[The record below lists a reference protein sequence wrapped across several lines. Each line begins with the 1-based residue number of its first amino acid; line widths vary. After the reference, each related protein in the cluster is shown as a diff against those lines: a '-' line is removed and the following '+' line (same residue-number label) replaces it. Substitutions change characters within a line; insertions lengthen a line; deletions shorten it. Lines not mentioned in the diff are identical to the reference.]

1 MITVIKKEMVRDVI
15 REDLKR
21 KLKDVQS
28 DLKLLEDHL
37 TYIDKN
43 GIRRYRK
50 INIFQRIFK
59 PKEVKKI
66 NEQTKEYIKKCH
78 KEEYLFDLFDI
89 LMKVEDDKI
98 YRFYKRYDPSKL
110 LEKQVEKIKQAKKL
124 EELGFDLEN
133 DTEYLNERDI
143 KIKVKKV

>member
-78 KEEYLFDLFDI
+78 KEEYLFDLFDM

-98 YRFYKRYDPSKL
+98 YRFYRRYDSKKI
-110 LEKQVEKIKQAKKL
+110 LEKQVEKIKCL
-124 EELGFDLEN
+124 
-133 DTEYLNERDI
+133 
-143 KIKVKKV
+143 